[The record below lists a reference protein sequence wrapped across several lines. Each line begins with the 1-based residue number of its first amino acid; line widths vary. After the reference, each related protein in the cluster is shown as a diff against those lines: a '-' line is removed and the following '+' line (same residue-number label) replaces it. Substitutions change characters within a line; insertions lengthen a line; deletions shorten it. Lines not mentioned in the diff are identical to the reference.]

1 MLRIALGL
9 SVGLFLLPAFAHGQ
23 AGSVDLVGRPDV
35 GKALMRSNDQRCDRC
50 HGVDGQGGYGPDLA
64 GTGLSFAQFR
74 RAVRQPF
81 GIMPSFTEGQ
91 ISDQQ
96 LADIMGY
103 FASLPRVAVPGPWRQ
118 LVPEGAPPVQRA
130 YINFATC
137 GQCHGAEAVG
147 QPRHLAGGAGAD
159 FDWFKKTVYEH
170 SSVWPRGHMPNFS
183 RDRLPESVLK
193 EIWDYLSVD
202 LGLLADVRASV
213 NTGIPRGGN
222 VTYSLTVQN
231 FGITGKGLAAEEIS
245 ISIAVP
251 PGASVVSAT
260 GTEYQGVRRDTT
272 IGADVAVWTLPRIAA
287 AEKQTYTVTL
297 SGAGAAAGI
306 AKGSTV
312 SWSKPAVRAGFPK
325 TVTQDDSVN
334 FTVTTGAGSQ

>member
-1 MLRIALGL
+1 MLKIAVGL
-9 SVGLFLLPAFAHGQ
+9 SVALFVLPVFAQGQ
-23 AGSVDLVGRPDV
+23 AGNVAPVGRPEL

-50 HGVDGQGGYGPDLA
+50 HGVDGEGGYGPDLA

-96 LADIMGY
+96 MADIMAY
-103 FASLPRVAVPGPWRQ
+103 FASLPRVAAPGPWRQ
-118 LVPEGAPPVQRA
+118 PVPEDASPVQKA
-130 YINFATC
+130 YIDVAAC
-137 GQCHGAEAVG
+137 GQCHGPDAVG

-159 FDWFKKTVYEH
+159 FEWFKKTIYEH

-193 EIWDYLSVD
+193 QIWDYLSVD

-213 NTGIPRGGN
+213 NTGMPGGGN
-222 VTYSLTVQN
+222 VTYTLSVQN
-231 FGITGKGLAAEEIS
+231 FGITGKGLAAEGLS
-245 ISIAVP
+245 IHVAVP
-251 PGASVVSAT
+251 ADASVVSAT
-260 GTEYQGVRRDTT
+260 GTGYQGIRRDPKM
-272 IGADVAVWTLPRIAA
+272 GADIAVWSLPRLAA
-287 AEKQTYTVTL
+287 TERHTYTLTL
-297 SGAGAAAGI
+297 SGARAAAGI

-312 SWSKPAVRAGFPK
+312 SWSKPAVREGFPN
-325 TVTQDDSVN
+325 TVTHDDSVN
-334 FTVTTGAGSQ
+334 LTVTRSAGSQ